1 MNILQRLETAR
12 RVWDVAVP
20 GVPRPADSQ
29 LVTWLAESSDDAV
42 ERVILRIPRRIRNW
56 DKKYGSVNAVEVY
69 KFVTASLNEMR
80 QQQTQA

>member
-1 MNILQRLETAR
+1 MSILDRLETAQK
-12 RVWDVAVP
+12 VWDVAVP

-29 LVTWLAESSDDAV
+29 FVTWLAESSDEAV

-80 QQQTQA
+80 QRTA